1 MDAEYDRASL
11 SPSWTNPKLK
21 RSCGMEAECDRA
33 SLLTYVADSKE
44 KMSCIVEPP
53 SSQLQGFKFP
63 VSKSMMDCSKMGMP
77 LQEEDRKQLIRDC
90 VSCLKAVCGDHV
102 SKDQFRVASQMIC
115 SKVPVLRD
123 VKPPSWPANEEFHY
137 YVSQVKFF
145 LTEVNSDYVFNWFY
159 NFQNEHEQNQI
170 TTNSQNQN

>member
-33 SLLTYVADSKE
+33 SPLTYVADSKE